1 MPQLSRDSF
10 IHAKFARTVTVLRFV
25 EKMVLICP
33 VAVFPSKTKKN
44 NLCGRFLDIY
54 WCLYLVQGDRPDS
67 PIHCPDIPAK
77 KFIITNLGFD
87 AHNDDI
93 S

>member
-25 EKMVLICP
+25 EKNGVNLPCGCIS
-33 VAVFPSKTKKN
+33 VQNKN

-67 PIHCPDIPAK
+67 PIHCPDYPGK